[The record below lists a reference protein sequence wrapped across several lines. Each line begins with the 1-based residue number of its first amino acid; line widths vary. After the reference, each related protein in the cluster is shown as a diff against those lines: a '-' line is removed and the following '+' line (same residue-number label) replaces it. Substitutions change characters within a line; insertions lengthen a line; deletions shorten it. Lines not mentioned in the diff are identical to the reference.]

1 MISYWSILNSIALI
15 SFGIWES
22 RFWSIQPSKETQK
35 LLQKTEDSFQY
46 PTPEKQNKTIYHFV
60 LDINQENCLIT
71 IKGEIEHS
79 SQLNKALKT
88 TEINTCPIKPGLYVF
103 LSKKKVYT
111 TL

>member
-35 LLQKTEDSFQY
+35 LLQKTEDSYQY

-79 SQLNKALKT
+79 SQLNKALKDYWDQHMSHQT
-88 TEINTCPIKPGLYVF
+88 RTVF
-103 LSKKKVYT
+103 VSL
-111 TL
+111 